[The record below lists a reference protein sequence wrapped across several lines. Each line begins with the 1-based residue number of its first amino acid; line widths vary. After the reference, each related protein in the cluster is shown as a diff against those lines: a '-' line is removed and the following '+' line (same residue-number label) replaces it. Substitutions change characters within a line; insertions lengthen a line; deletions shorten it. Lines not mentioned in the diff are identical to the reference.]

1 MKFTEIGLFKA
12 LTSTVMEALKMEYV
26 RVQSNVMDVNVVH
39 DYVEPTFIQFQQG
52 TGDEGTLLIE
62 GSGEDC
68 MVVNIRIVSG
78 DSSPKFELG
87 KWMDEEGFILAPI
100 DLVITEA
107 MGEILW
113 FKPFYNFLKEWN
125 LAYVKVKRF

>member
-12 LTSTVMEALKMEYV
+12 LTSTVMEALKMERLIV
-26 RVQSNVMDVNVVH
+26 RSHVMDVNVVH

-68 MVVNIRIVSG
+68 MVVTMIKG
-78 DSSPKFELG
+78 DSSPKFELEE
-87 KWMDEEGFILAPI
+87 WMDEEGFILVPI
-100 DLVITEA
+100 NLVITEA